1 MYHPLQ
7 MHAQT
12 VLACQRCFDSN
23 RNMLPHIGVALQALW
38 SDRGVRL
45 AVARG
50 FEYELN
56 DSAI

>member
-1 MYHPLQ
+1 
-7 MHAQT
+7 MHAQS

-23 RNMLPHIGVALQALW
+23 RNMLPHLGVALQALW
-38 SDRGVRL
+38 SDKGVRL